1 MVPGPA
7 QSRRTA
13 AILAL
18 QEHLAS
24 RSICQSLLPRLC
36 YERTITS
43 RTAECVASRQE
54 EIKALKAGEQLP
66 SHRVVQLRSMGMH
79 SIRYE
84 FVVRLLRSNLKL
96 DTLSIYWEQ
105 GNEFMLKRNVESVHR
120 RLVLGRRKHVSGE
133 FEDLW
138 LLCYP
143 DDEPIR
149 ESVEQEI
156 DRMVREVNGQ
166 GVQLGDEGCG
176 TN

>member
-1 MVPGPA
+1 M
-7 QSRRTA
+7 
-13 AILAL
+13 
-18 QEHLAS
+18 
-24 RSICQSLLPRLC
+24 
-36 YERTITS
+36 
-43 RTAECVASRQE
+43 ASRQE

-84 FVVRLLRSNLKL
+84 FVVRLLRSSLKV

-105 GNEFMLKRNVESVHR
+105 GSDFMLKRNVENVQR

-143 DDEPIR
+143 DDAEIR
-149 ESVEQEI
+149 QLVEREI
-156 DRMVREVNGQ
+156 DRMVEQVSGQ
-166 GVQLGDEGCG
+166 DAPIAD
-176 TN
+176 